1 MSSSG
6 AAPTATEQSSVS
18 QLDDLGVYILSGRIK
33 DPAQSLTQGADADRL
48 GLRRA
53 WLSERYDLKEAGAIL
68 GGVGALTQRLGLATC
83 AIAPGSRH
91 PLLTAALGATMQAT
105 YGSRFTLGIGR
116 GIAAVLEPQGM
127 REFSFAATEDY
138 VSIVRRLWRGE
149 TVSYDGPAG
158 TFPQLKLVDGLSV
171 APPDIWS
178 VNIGG
183 RLASQA
189 AARSFDGVFLTP
201 FLTPKAVAQTRAW
214 IDEECERIGRD
225 PAQVRICQP
234 IVTAPEM
241 DSDRIRNEAHARA
254 ITYFQMPG
262 IWRQYRDLNGWDPEV
277 FDHVRNHEMF
287 TNLDRSGSADQ
298 HFTRDAL
305 AEPARLVPDEWVAQ
319 TCAVGAIGDC
329 LATLASFKDAGADE
343 LAIYGTTPAENATL
357 IEAWRAHTGQ

>member
-1 MSSSG
+1 VS
-6 AAPTATEQSSVS
+6 PTEPQPVS
-18 QLDDLGVYILSGRIK
+18 QLADLGVYILSGRIK
-33 DPAQSLTQGADADRL
+33 EPAQGLAQGVDADRL

-68 GGVGALTQRLGLATC
+68 GGVGALTRRLGLATC

-105 YGSRFTLGIGR
+105 YGPRFTLGIGR
-116 GIAAVLEPQGM
+116 GIQAVLEPQGM
-127 REFSFAATEDY
+127 REFTFAATEDY
-138 VSIVRRLWRGE
+138 VSIVRRLWSGE

-158 TFPQLKLVDGLSV
+158 TYPQLKLVDGL
-171 APPDIWS
+171 AGPPPDVWS

-183 RLASQA
+183 RKASQA
-189 AARSFDGVFLTP
+189 AARSFDGAFLTP

-214 IDEECERIGRD
+214 IDEECDRIGRD
-225 PAQVRICQP
+225 PAEVRVCQP

-277 FDHVRNHEMF
+277 FDQVRNHEMF
-287 TNLDRSGSADQ
+287 ARLGRSSSADQ

-305 AEPARLVPDEWVAQ
+305 AEPARLVPDEWVRQ
-319 TCAVGAIGDC
+319 TCAVGDIADC
-329 LATLASFKDAGADE
+329 LHTMQAFKDAGADE
-343 LAIYGTTPAENATL
+343 LAIYGTTPAENEVL
-357 IEAWRAHTGQ
+357 IAAWRTHTNQRP